1 MKSTAVIV
9 NKHQSVIDNGRNHA
23 LVTDLPE
30 SQDGTDRGATAL
42 ELSLKSFAGCISTIY
57 SVMAKK
63 MRIQYESLTVEME
76 ASKGPDTI
84 DKVWY
89 DVKIKSAENQQKLVR
104 CLEQT
109 KKNCPVGVLFEKA
122 GVDVSGKLSRIN

>member
-1 MKSTAVIV
+1 MKSTSILVSG
-9 NKHQSVIDNGRNHA
+9 HQSVIDNGRNHA
-23 LVTDLPE
+23 IITDLPE
-30 SQDGTDRGATAL
+30 NQDGMNMGATAL

-63 MRIQYESLTVEME
+63 MRIKIDSLEVEME
-76 ASKGPDTI
+76 GSKGADTF
-84 DKVWY
+84 DRVSYNVKVASN
-89 DVKIKSAENQQKLVR
+89 VEQNKLEK

-122 GVDVSGKLSRIN
+122 GVEVDGKLTKV

>member
-1 MKSTAVIV
+1 MKSTAILIDG
-9 NKHQSVIDNGRNHA
+9 HQSVINNGRNHA
-23 LVTDLPE
+23 TITDLPE
-30 SQDGTDRGATAL
+30 KQEGMNMGATAL

-63 MRIQYESLTVEME
+63 MRIRIESLEVEMNG
-76 ASKGPDTI
+76 SKGDDTF
-84 DKVWY
+84 DKVTY
-89 DVKIKSAENQQKLVR
+89 DVKISSPADEKKLEK

-122 GVDVSGKLSRIN
+122 GVEVNGKITKM

>member
-1 MKSTAVIV
+1 MKSTSVLV
-9 NKHQSVIDNGRNHA
+9 SGHQSVIDNGRNHA
-23 LVTDLPE
+23 IITDLPE
-30 SQDGTDRGATAL
+30 NQDGMNMGATAL

-63 MRIQYESLTVEME
+63 MRIKIDSLEVEME
-76 ASKGPDTI
+76 GSKGADTF
-84 DKVWY
+84 DRVSYNVKVASS
-89 DVKIKSAENQQKLVR
+89 VEQNKLEK

-122 GVDVSGKLSRIN
+122 GVEVSGQITKI

>member
-1 MKSTAVIV
+1 MKSTSVLV
-9 NKHQSVIDNGRNHA
+9 SGHQSVIDNGRNHA
-23 LVTDLPE
+23 IVTDLPE
-30 SQDGTDRGATAL
+30 HQDGMNMGATAL

-63 MRIQYESLTVEME
+63 MRIKIDSLVVEME
-76 ASKGPDTI
+76 GSKGADTI
-84 DKVWY
+84 DKVTY
-89 DVKIKSAENQQKLVR
+89 DVKISSPADDKKLEK

-122 GVDVSGKLSRIN
+122 GVEVDGKLTRV

>member
-1 MKSTAVIV
+1 MKSTAILIDR
-9 NKHQSVIDNGRNHA
+9 HQSVINNGRNHA
-23 LVTDLPE
+23 TITDLPE
-30 SQDGTDRGATAL
+30 DQEGMNMGATAL

-63 MRIQYESLTVEME
+63 MRIKIESLEVEMD
-76 ASKGPDTI
+76 ASKGTDTF
-84 DKVWY
+84 DKVTY
-89 DVKIKSAENQQKLVR
+89 DVKISSPADDKKLEK

-122 GVDVSGKLSRIN
+122 GVEVNGKISRI

>member
-1 MKSTAVIV
+1 MKSTAILIDG
-9 NKHQSVIDNGRNHA
+9 HQSVINNGRNHA
-23 LVTDLPE
+23 TITDLPE
-30 SQDGTDRGATAL
+30 EQEGMNMGATAL

-63 MRIQYESLTVEME
+63 MRIKIDSLEVEMNG
-76 ASKGPDTI
+76 SKGTDTF
-84 DKVWY
+84 DKVTF
-89 DVKIKSAENQQKLVR
+89 DVRISSPSDDKKLEK

-122 GVDVSGKLSRIN
+122 GVEVNGKISRI